1 MTTLNTLSNTHRE
14 EKKPKRVGRGQGSKL
29 GKTCGRGEKGQ
40 GSRSGYKRRFGN
52 EGGNFPLYRKLPC
65 RGFSNAP
72 FKVAYDVVNLDQ
84 INAVFSD
91 GDTVNLETLTE
102 KGFVSGRTDGVK
114 ILGNGELKKK
124 LTMIEVD
131 AISSGARE
139 KLTKAKIP
147 FKLVAN

>member
-1 MTTLNTLSNTHRE
+1 MTTLNSLCNTHRE
-14 EKKPKRVGRGQGSKL
+14 EKTPKRRGRGQGSKL
-29 GKTCGRGEKGQ
+29 GKTCGRGEKGG

-65 RGFSNAP
+65 RGFSNAR
-72 FKVAYDVVNLDQ
+72 FKVTYDVVNLNQ
-84 INAVFSD
+84 LNAVFAD
-91 GDTVNLETLTE
+91 GDTVNLETLTK

-114 ILGNGELKKK
+114 ILGNGQLHKK
-124 LTMIEVD
+124 LVMIEVD
-131 AISSGARE
+131 AISSSARE